1 MNNSAKQKFEE
12 NIAKQAMEANIPSQY
27 VFAACRF
34 HQENGTPF
42 KNLYYLFSQWVTYV
56 VSKNKA
62 IDVNQLDF
70 NTFWNTIQE
79 YKKQYE
85 QIGQIYNDGIVSI
98 RKVSSFDDMKKLPFA
113 NSWYMRKQKEWDE
126 CTSKTPPA
134 QFYLI
139 VNNNYTDESNCR
151 YVMIEMY
158 SNGEIGYW
166 STDNELIDEEGSSV
180 RLPKLSEY
188 QKTLGGALQKIQELQ
203 KERQ

>member
-1 MNNSAKQKFEE
+1 MNISENYNSSKQKFGED
-12 NIAKQAMEANIPSQY
+12 IARQAIEANIPSQY

-62 IDVNQLDF
+62 IDVNQLDYS
-70 NTFWNTIQE
+70 TFWNTIQE

-85 QIGQIYNDGIVSI
+85 QIGQIYNDGIVSL
-98 RKVSSFDDMKKLPFA
+98 RKISGFDDMRKLPFA
-113 NSWYMRKQKEWDE
+113 NLWYIRKH
-126 CTSKTPPA
+126 TSKTPPA

-139 VNNNYTDESNCR
+139 INNNYTDESNCR
-151 YVMIEMY
+151 YVMVEMY
-158 SNGEIGYW
+158 SNGEIVYW
-166 STDNELIDEEGSSV
+166 STDNELMDEEVSSG

-188 QKTLGGALQKIQELQ
+188 QKTLGGALQKMQELQ
-203 KERQ
+203 KEM